1 MASAPT
7 DTAVASART
16 DQSTGIVSPVRLAHV
31 VLRSSKFQEILDW
44 YKLLLNA
51 RIVFESPGI
60 AFLAYD
66 EEHHRIAVINV
77 PNLAEQPFGAAGVHH
92 FAFTYANLP
101 ILLNN
106 YERLK
111 EHGVEPLWC
120 TNHGP
125 TTSMYYGDPDGNQVE
140 LQVDNYDTVEEAGE
154 FFFSE
159 QFATNPIGV
168 DFDPADYIERLK
180 AGASEDALKLR
191 PVSGLRGVEDIKL
204 PR

>member
-1 MASAPT
+1 MASVLT
-7 DTAVASART
+7 ESAQT
-16 DQSTGIVSPVRLAHV
+16 SESAQIISPVRLAHI
-31 VLRSSKFQEILDW
+31 VLRSSRFHELLDW

-51 RIVFESPGI
+51 HIVYESEGI

-77 PNLAEQPFGAAGVHH
+77 PNLADQPFGVAGVHH
-92 FAFTYANLP
+92 YAFTYENLP
-101 ILLNN
+101 ILLSN

-111 EHGVEPLWC
+111 ERGVEPLWC

-125 TTSMYYGDPDGNQVE
+125 TTSIYYGDPDGNQVE

-154 FFFSE
+154 FFFSD
-159 QFATNPIGV
+159 QFDVNPIGV
-168 DFDPADYIERLK
+168 DFDPAELIARLK
-180 AGASEDALKLR
+180 AGEEERAIKLR
-191 PVSGLRGVEDIKL
+191 PASGPRGVEDIRL

>member
-1 MASAPT
+1 MASTPT
-7 DTAVASART
+7 ETAVASAPT
-16 DQSTGIVSPVRLAHV
+16 GQEAGIVSPLRLAHI
-31 VLRSSKFQEILDW
+31 VLRSSRFQEMLDW
-44 YKLLLNA
+44 YKLLLNS
-51 RIVFESPGI
+51 RIVFESPEI

-180 AGASEDALKLR
+180 AGAGEDALKLR
-191 PVSGLRGVEDIKL
+191 LASGPRGVEDIKL

>member
-1 MASAPT
+1 MASAPS
-7 DTAVASART
+7 AEAHASKT
-16 DQSTGIVSPVRLAHV
+16 SQIVSPVRLAHV
-31 VLRSSKFQEILDW
+31 VLRSSRFHELLDW
-44 YKLLLNA
+44 YKLVLNSH
-51 RIVFESPGI
+51 IVYESEGI

-92 FAFTYANLP
+92 FAFTYGSLQ
-101 ILLNN
+101 ILLGN

-111 EHGVEPLWC
+111 ELGIEPLWC

-125 TTSMYYGDPDGNQVE
+125 TTSMYYGDPDGNQIE

-154 FFFSE
+154 FFFSD
-159 QFATNPIGV
+159 QFAINPIGV
-168 DFDPADYIERLK
+168 DFDPADLIALLKVGEDERVV
-180 AGASEDALKLR
+180 KLC
-191 PVSGLRGVEDIKL
+191 PSSGPRGVEEIKL

>member
-1 MASAPT
+1 MASVLT
-7 DTAVASART
+7 ESAQT
-16 DQSTGIVSPVRLAHV
+16 SESAQIISPVRLAHI
-31 VLRSSKFQEILDW
+31 VLRSSRFHELLDW

-51 RIVFESPGI
+51 HIVYESEGI

-77 PNLAEQPFGAAGVHH
+77 PNLADQPFGVAGVHH
-92 FAFTYANLP
+92 YAFTYENLP
-101 ILLNN
+101 ILLSN

-111 EHGVEPLWC
+111 ERGVEPLWC

-154 FFFSE
+154 FFFSD
-159 QFATNPIGV
+159 QFDVNPIGV
-168 DFDPADYIERLK
+168 DFDPVELIARLK
-180 AGASEDALKLR
+180 AGEDERAIKLR
-191 PVSGLRGVEDIKL
+191 PASGPRGVEDIRL

>member
-1 MASAPT
+1 MASVLT
-7 DTAVASART
+7 ESAKT
-16 DQSTGIVSPVRLAHV
+16 SESTQIVSPVRLAHI
-31 VLRSSKFQEILDW
+31 VLRSSRFHELLDW

-51 RIVFESPGI
+51 HIVYESEGI

-77 PNLAEQPFGAAGVHH
+77 PNLADQPFGVAGVHH
-92 FAFTYANLP
+92 YAFTYENLP
-101 ILLNN
+101 ILLSN

-111 EHGVEPLWC
+111 ERGVEPLWC

-154 FFFSE
+154 FFFSD
-159 QFATNPIGV
+159 QFDTNPIGV
-168 DFDPADYIERLK
+168 DFNPSELIARLK
-180 AGASEDALKLR
+180 AGEDERAVKLR
-191 PVSGLRGVEDIKL
+191 PASGPRGVEDIRL